1 MFVVRLWWCRRRAAT
16 GSAVLRGSRAANN
29 HTGYGFWWR
38 CVRLLRRAGS
48 ICAAFVFGLA
58 SQSALAPLGSVTMIL
73 NTVLAW
79 RFLGERFTTVD
90 AISTVL
96 MACGTTVAV
105 AFSKN
110 TNTSYT

>member
-1 MFVVRLWWCRRRAAT
+1 
-16 GSAVLRGSRAANN
+16 
-29 HTGYGFWWR
+29 
-38 CVRLLRRAGS
+38 
-48 ICAAFVFGLA
+48 
-58 SQSALAPLGSVTMIL
+58 MIL